1 MRGRTKSPAEG
12 TLEVKIRGLALDAK
26 QTPVVLLED
35 GRKRVLPIWIGVFEA
50 TAIQVALEEVAM
62 ERPLTHD
69 LLAALV
75 EAMGGVCEQVCIADL
90 RDNTYIAEIHVR
102 MGEDVRLVDSR
113 PSDALALAVRYGCPI
128 RVATKVFETAHV
140 ELADSDQNEEDAIRR
155 KLEELGPDDLGK
167 YTM

>member
-1 MRGRTKSPAEG
+1 MSGSDPRHGPS

-35 GRKRVLPIWIGVFEA
+35 RDRRVLPIWIGVFEA

-69 LLAALV
+69 LLTSLV
-75 EAMGGVCEQVCIADL
+75 ETLGGKCEQVCIAAL
-90 RDNTYIAEIHVR
+90 RDNTYFAEISVR
-102 MGEDVRLVDSR
+102 IGGETHTVDSR
-113 PSDALALAVRYGCPI
+113 PSDALAMAVRCGCPI
-128 RVATKVFETAHV
+128 LVAREVFEKAHV
-140 ELADSDQNEEDAIRR
+140 ELAATDESEEEAIRR
-155 KLEELGPDDLGK
+155 KLDELDPEELGK